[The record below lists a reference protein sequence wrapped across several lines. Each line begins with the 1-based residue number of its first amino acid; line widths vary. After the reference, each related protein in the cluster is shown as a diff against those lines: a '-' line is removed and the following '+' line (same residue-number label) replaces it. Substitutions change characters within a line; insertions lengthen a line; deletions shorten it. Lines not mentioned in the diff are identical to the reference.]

1 MSYRGQSE
9 DLGLNLDVYADADEA
24 TLRRGPSVDSSLEY
38 YDEDDTPTI
47 PWMGRIN

>member
-24 TLRRGPSVDSSLEY
+24 TLRRPGVDSALEY
-38 YDEDDTPTI
+38 YDEDDAPTI
-47 PWMGRIN
+47 PWMGRVN

>member
-24 TLRRGPSVDSSLEY
+24 TLRRAGVESALEY

-47 PWMGRIN
+47 PWMGRVN